1 MPVRPISSTTS
12 FPLSPQPL
20 PPEKRELAAATAWIS
35 RQATPASARDAST
48 ASRHNWVTDLPSNL
62 PQGCMPT
69 PMTATSLIET
79 YRSYSV
85 PLVALQRPEFPRHH
99 VAPISVDVQPLKDE
113 LDLHARPDALRFGRA
128 DPRQD
133 AQPFRQIDDAHHIH
147 RVRLFLLS

>member
-35 RQATPASARDAST
+35 RQATPASASAAST
-48 ASRHNWVTDLPSNL
+48 ASRHNWVTDLPSNF

-69 PMTATSLIET
+69 PSTATSLIET

-85 PLVALQRPEFPRHH
+85 PLVALQRPELPGDDLVPFR
-99 VAPISVDVQPLKDE
+99 VGVQPLEHE
-113 LDLHARPDALRFGRA
+113 LYLHARPDVLRVRRA

-133 AQPFRQIDDAHHIH
+133 AQPFLQVDEAEGVG
-147 RVRLFLLS
+147 RVGLLVLR